1 MNQYHLIDP
10 TEPYF
15 DVGKTGVQFD
25 VIESFPTK
33 EAAENVLEANKGLQ
47 IIKG

>member
-1 MNQYHLIDP
+1 MKYHLIDP

-15 DVGKTGVQFD
+15 SVDYEGVQFD

-33 EAAENVLEANKGLQ
+33 EAAEHVLEANKGLQ